1 MRGERADR
9 KSART
14 YHPVGQV
21 QVQVQMTD
29 AIN

>member
-21 QVQVQMTD
+21 QVQMTD